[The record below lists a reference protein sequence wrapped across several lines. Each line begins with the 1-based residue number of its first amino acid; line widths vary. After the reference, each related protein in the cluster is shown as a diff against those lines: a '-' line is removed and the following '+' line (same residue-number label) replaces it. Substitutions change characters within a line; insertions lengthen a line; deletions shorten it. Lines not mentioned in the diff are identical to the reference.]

1 MTKENL
7 REIIE
12 HLIALSED
20 ADAGESILTMRGGR
34 GYAPGH
40 PYPRKMEK
48 PGYGDLDPYN
58 TRKKQKIS
66 QSGPVEVSK
75 AYTKKEEKNV

>member
-7 REIIE
+7 KQIIE
-12 HLIALSED
+12 YLSSLNEE

-48 PGYGDLDPYN
+48 PGYGDLDPYH

-66 QSGPVEVSK
+66 QTGPVEVSRV
-75 AYTKKEEKNV
+75 YRKEEPNV